1 MPLRPGSLAL
11 QNAFRRYARLTHML
25 AYAKP
30 VSKGTL
36 LRVLGVGFGVAVS
49 LGNSIGA
56 GIMRTPAE
64 IAERLPSAS
73 LIMLAWIV
81 GAFYTLLGAWS
92 ISEVAAMIPSAG
104 GSYAIARRA
113 FGNYIGF
120 AVGWITWASLCAAN
134 AAIALVASE
143 YLSNL
148 VPQFSGHTIYIAITM
163 LVLVTIVQSRGIR
176 WGSRF
181 QNLTTAIT
189 ALVFFSLVVGA
200 FLLPHQI
207 PADRLGGPGIPSG
220 MPLFIA
226 WMVVLQAII
235 FTFDGWNAAF
245 FFGDEIINPGVE
257 LPRSMIRGVLLLSAI
272 YILTNAALLYA
283 LGTAGLAHQNL
294 PVAAL
299 SKLIVGARGPNM
311 IRAFMT
317 VTLIS
322 LIYATT
328 LCASRILYAINR
340 DGWGSIRLAYV
351 NRGGTPAAALFLSA
365 FVSLAFV
372 LSGSFDRVLAV
383 TSFVLVSKYLLL
395 SLSVFILRRREPSTP
410 RPYRAF
416 GYPYTT
422 AVAVFGSAAFL
433 FGSIA
438 ADKHNSL
445 YGCLVIVASYPV
457 YRLARRNAFMNR
469 ASAANSVS

>member
-73 LIMLAWIV
+73 LIMLAWII

-207 PADRLGGPGIPSG
+207 PADRLGGPAFPVACHSSSR
-220 MPLFIA
+220 
-226 WMVVLQAII
+226 
-235 FTFDGWNAAF
+235 GWSCYRRSY
-245 FFGDEIINPGVE
+245 
-257 LPRSMIRGVLLLSAI
+257 LRSMAGTQRSSSA
-272 YILTNAALLYA
+272 TK
-283 LGTAGLAHQNL
+283 
-294 PVAAL
+294 
-299 SKLIVGARGPNM
+299 S
-311 IRAFMT
+311 
-317 VTLIS
+317 
-322 LIYATT
+322 
-328 LCASRILYAINR
+328 
-340 DGWGSIRLAYV
+340 
-351 NRGGTPAAALFLSA
+351 
-365 FVSLAFV
+365 
-372 LSGSFDRVLAV
+372 
-383 TSFVLVSKYLLL
+383 
-395 SLSVFILRRREPSTP
+395 STP
-410 RPYRAF
+410 ESNSRA
-416 GYPYTT
+416 P
-422 AVAVFGSAAFL
+422 
-433 FGSIA
+433 
-438 ADKHNSL
+438 
-445 YGCLVIVASYPV
+445 
-457 YRLARRNAFMNR
+457 
-469 ASAANSVS
+469 

>member
-1 MPLRPGSLAL
+1 MPLGDSLAD
-11 QNAFRRYARLTHML
+11 THML
-25 AYAKP
+25 SHTTAAP
-30 VSKGTL
+30 KGTL

-81 GAFYTLLGAWS
+81 GAFYTLVGAWS
-92 ISEVAAMIPSAG
+92 LSEVAAMIPSAG

-113 FGNYIGF
+113 FGDYIGF

-134 AAIALVASE
+134 AAIALVAGE

-148 VPQFSGHTIYIAITM
+148 VPQFARHTVYVATTM
-163 LVLVTIVQSRGIR
+163 VVLVTVVQVCGIR

-181 QNLTTAIT
+181 QNFTTAIT
-189 ALVFFSLVVGA
+189 ALVFFSLVLGA
-200 FLLPHQI
+200 FLLPHHI
-207 PADRLGGPGIPSG
+207 AADRLGAPGISAG

-226 WMVVLQAII
+226 WIVVLQAVI

-245 FFGDEIINPGVE
+245 FFGDEIINPGLE
-257 LPRSMIRGVLLLSAI
+257 LPRSLINGVLLLSAI
-272 YILTNAALLYA
+272 YVFTNAALLYA
-283 LGTAGLAHQNL
+283 LGISRLAHENL
-294 PVAAL
+294 PIAAL
-299 SKLIVGARGPNM
+299 GEMIVGARGPV
-311 IRAFMT
+311 IVRAFMT
-317 VTLIS
+317 ITLVS
-322 LIYATT
+322 LIHATT

-351 NRGGTPAAALFLSA
+351 NRGGTPATALFLSA
-365 FVSLAFV
+365 LVSLAFV
-372 LSGSFDRVLAV
+372 VSGSFDRVLAV

-395 SLSVFILRRREPSTP
+395 CLSVFVLRRREPSTP

-422 AVAVFGSAAFL
+422 AVAVLGSLAFL

-438 ADKHNSL
+438 ADKRNSL

-457 YRLARRNAFMNR
+457 YRLARRNVLVDR
-469 ASAANSVS
+469 ASAVGS